1 MKRVRS
7 ILVIDDDVDDFELIE
22 EAIKQLDEKI
32 SVSFLDRCEEVHKYK
47 TQSFDLVFLDINMPY
62 HDGFSWLKGI
72 REKGYEDLPV
82 IMYTNSGN
90 PEHIIQAYRDG
101 ADLYYIKPTSFSD
114 LMKGLKALMDLD
126 WSDPLSIKETYW
138 QDGKYATFKVA

>member
-1 MKRVRS
+1 MI
-7 ILVIDDDVDDFELIE
+7 ILYVDDDLDDRVIISEVFREIDPSINCLTVCDGRQAIE
-22 EAIKQLDEKI
+22 
-32 SVSFLDRCEEVHKYK
+32 FLNSTGPLPDYI
-47 TQSFDLVFLDINMPY
+47 FLDINMPY